1 MATSTSREN
10 KTHPAGKAKAKKARP
25 VGSDAAPSAP
35 GGGAFYAQTLLDRHA
50 VPPTER
56 SRLVERVLGLNYSA
70 AHRRVRGQV
79 AWSIEDLETLAG
91 HFGETLYEV
100 FFAAARM
107 QADSA
112 TLVAGDLRLKCQ
124 LWPGAETGR
133 PPPGGLVARRDG
145 AQWTVLVAR
154 DDLVGPF
161 YEVRQLLMEP
171 RAAYGTR
178 VAVLDEDAAITELL
192 CTHLRRVGFRA
203 DAFGT
208 IAALRQALASQPYDG
223 YVLDWLVHGETV
235 ATLVDE
241 LRAADSRSAVAI
253 FAGRDERGEAVAEI
267 ADVVAR
273 HEVRYFSK
281 PLDPDLI
288 AAVLSRLIA
297 ASSRASGP

>member
-1 MATSTSREN
+1 MARSTIRANAARTVS
-10 KTHPAGKAKAKKARP
+10 PAKAQKGKHAAD
-25 VGSDAAPSAP
+25 DAPPSAP
-35 GGGAFYAQTLLDRHA
+35 GGGAFYARTLLDRHG

-70 AHRRVRGQV
+70 AHRRMRGQV
-79 AWSIEDLETLAG
+79 AWSIEDLEALAR

-124 LWPGAETGR
+124 LWPGPQQTGR
-133 PPPGGLVARRDG
+133 PPQGGLVATRDG

-154 DDLVGPF
+154 DDLPGPF

-171 RAAYGTR
+171 KGAYGAR
-178 VAVLDEDAAITELL
+178 IAVLDEDAGVNELL
-192 CTHLRRVGFRA
+192 CGHLRRIGFRA
-203 DAFGT
+203 DAFET
-208 IAALRQALASQPYDG
+208 IGALRQALAKLPYDG
-223 YVLDWLVHGETV
+223 YVLDWLVHGQTV
-235 ATLVDE
+235 ATLVDD
-241 LRAADSRSAVAI
+241 LRAADPRSAVAI

-297 ASSRASGP
+297 ASTRA